1 MVTTKLTTDEH
12 YDNVPATR
20 ISRQLT
26 YLIYASLAISTC
38 VFASSMVLLGFSS
51 YWLSIAGFGLILIHH
66 FIILGNR
73 WKQRRLR
80 GSANSNPSTT
90 PSPMPT
96 SSRRFVIF
104 STWFITLVYVA
115 AFAIVVMNAQ
125 YMFRG
130 WFEYWDSLFIS
141 AIVEAVFLFFE
152 IPLLVMIAL
161 WCMKERRAISGAEDA
176 KWYYLPQYQK

>member
-90 PSPMPT
+90 PSPIPT

-161 WCMKERRAISGAEDA
+161 WCMKERRAISGTEDA
-176 KWYYLPQYQK
+176 R

>member
-1 MVTTKLTTDEH
+1 
-12 YDNVPATR
+12 
-20 ISRQLT
+20 
-26 YLIYASLAISTC
+26 
-38 VFASSMVLLGFSS
+38 
-51 YWLSIAGFGLILIHH
+51 
-66 FIILGNR
+66 
-73 WKQRRLR
+73 
-80 GSANSNPSTT
+80 
-90 PSPMPT
+90 MPT